1 MILQLVGPYSFLR
14 GYKYI
19 EQVEAYNVTIE
30 YEVNEL
36 LLVFSFVRV
45 YMIMKMYIYYSD
57 CLTPRSLR
65 VCQMNGC
72 ESNMM
77 FAIKSLIKSQPS
89 KFVIYSLVLTTFM
102 FGYMLHVFE
111 GPMTEVSG

>member
-1 MILQLVGPYSFLR
+1 MLIEIILQLVAPYNFLR

-19 EQVEAYNVTIE
+19 EKVEAYGVTIE
-30 YEVNEL
+30 YELNEL

-65 VCQMNGC
+65 VC
-72 ESNMM
+72 
-77 FAIKSLIKSQPS
+77 
-89 KFVIYSLVLTTFM
+89 
-102 FGYMLHVFE
+102 
-111 GPMTEVSG
+111 